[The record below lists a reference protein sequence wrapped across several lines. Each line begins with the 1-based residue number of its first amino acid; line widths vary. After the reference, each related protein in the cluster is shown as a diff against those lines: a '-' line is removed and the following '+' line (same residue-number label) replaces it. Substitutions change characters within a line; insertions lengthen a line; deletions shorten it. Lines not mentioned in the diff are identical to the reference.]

1 MINLKIDLLSD
12 QRTLSLTDDIPV
24 LNIRLCNRKRSLELV
39 SKAPSEIPGPC
50 LIAHPVDVHPAH
62 REDREREKDDEYK
75 REQIERICVALENDS
90 QRVIDECI
98 AYDHIDIVIVKI

>member
-1 MINLKIDLLSD
+1 M
-12 QRTLSLTDDIPV
+12 
-24 LNIRLCNRKRSLELV
+24 

-75 REQIERICVALENDS
+75 REQIERICVALENDMYRKRLLRNRGPS
-90 QRVIDECI
+90 LRDKPERRQKPFEYR
-98 AYDHIDIVIVKI
+98 